1 MNFYTNFY
9 IPTLK
14 KEIIVNKITFGDYF
28 EFNSYIENSDYVN
41 ANNVLNT
48 ICEKALITPQK
59 LTNLDKFSLLL
70 HLKIQFLDPIL
81 KLSAKDHE
89 SNSITYE
96 IVLKNIMDNCLK
108 YKSDN
113 IILPNEL
120 YYKDVEDILK
130 ETGNNIDK
138 IKKNI
143 NENKILMFDVPSF
156 VKGIPKIYLN
166 CFDNTLFYFCKVLY
180 SSNLFNFYKK
190 IKILK
195 KDFNFLLSEIYNMN
209 PKELDIFLNT
219 K

>member
-14 KEIIVNKITFGDYF
+14 KEIRVNKITFGDYF
-28 EFNSYIENSDYVN
+28 EFNSYIENSDYIN
-41 ANNVLNT
+41 ANNVLNA
-48 ICEKALITPQK
+48 ICEKALIDSTK

-81 KLSAKDHE
+81 KLSAKDNE
-89 SNSITYE
+89 SNTVTYE
-96 IVLKNIMDNCLK
+96 IVLKNILDNCLK
-108 YKSDN
+108 YKSED
-113 IILPNEL
+113 IILPTQL
-120 YYKDVEDILK
+120 YYGDVKDILK
-130 ETGNNIDK
+130 ETGNSVGE

-143 NENKILMFDVPSF
+143 NENKILMFEVPDF

-180 SSNLFNFYKK
+180 SSNLSNFYKK

-195 KDFNFLLSEIYNMN
+195 KDFNFLLSEIYDMH